1 VHWMLEPALGE
12 EVTASA
18 DCGTMRLHGVLRH
31 PVPPALVV
39 PATQGWFFPEPEF
52 RCGPPAD
59 KQQAATLYAY
69 RDSGLSFPYSALL
82 SQERILGGTRL
93 DAYLVFP
100 SVQILFYHKLCGLS
114 VGKV

>member
-1 VHWMLEPALGE
+1 MLEPALGE

-18 DCGTMRLHGVLRH
+18 DCGIMRLHGVLRH

-52 RCGPPAD
+52 RCGPPAN
-59 KQQAATLYAY
+59 KQRAATLYAY
-69 RDSGLSFPYSALL
+69 RDSGLSFLYSALL
-82 SQERILGGTRL
+82 SQECILGGTRL
-93 DAYLVFP
+93 DAWLVFP
-100 SVQILFYHKLCGLS
+100 SVRVLFYHKLCGLS